1 MHHSHTFDRTD
12 PCVGIT
18 AMLYI
23 ISFSRMATAGGLPTG
38 TTEAEIER
46 QFTKYGTLSSVWV
59 ARKPAG
65 FGERSE

>member
-1 MHHSHTFDRTD
+1 MPHSHTFDRTD
-12 PCVGIT
+12 PCAGGYVVQHV
-18 AMLYI
+18 
-23 ISFSRMATAGGLPTG
+23 FSRMATAGGLPAG

-65 FGERSE
+65 FGELPE